1 MKHQI
6 PNAISCLRIA
16 LIWPF
21 LTSLLNQN
29 YEMAFIV
36 FAIAGLSDGLDG
48 YVARR
53 FDWTSRLGRFFDAIA
68 DKLLLLT
75 SFIALVYLNKL
86 PLWVISILISR
97 DIYIMIGACVYY
109 CLFNKL
115 DLKPSFIGK
124 VSISLQI
131 ILIFLLLFEVV
142 FSALPQLLIQLV
154 IVVIII
160 SALIS
165 LLDYLYAWS
174 RKTYVDW
181 GEAKSP
187 TQRVFGIICLLLT
200 VLVLTAILTWSVLH
214 FFN

>member
-1 MKHQI
+1 MKSQI
-6 PNAISCLRIA
+6 PNAISCLRIV

-21 LTSLLNQN
+21 LSSLLNQN
-29 YEMAFIV
+29 YEMAFV
-36 FAIAGLSDGLDG
+36 LFTIAGLSDGLDG

-86 PLWVISILISR
+86 PLWLISILISR
-97 DIYIMIGACVYY
+97 DIYIMIGVCVYY
-109 CLFNKL
+109 CLFKKL

-131 ILIFLLLFEVV
+131 GLIFLLLFEVV
-142 FSALPQLLIQLV
+142 FSTLPQLFIQ
-154 IVVIII
+154 VVIAVII
-160 SALIS
+160 VSALIS

-174 RKTYVDW
+174 KKLYVRW
-181 GEAKSP
+181 GKSKSP
-187 TQRVFGIICLLLT
+187 SQKIFLIVFLLLT
-200 VLVLTAILTWSVLH
+200 VLILTGIITWNILSY
-214 FFN
+214 FK